1 MWLWWG
7 EEGEED
13 KQGEEDEDDEV
24 MIPMENLTDV
34 TLAIEDTDWWIFRK
48 SENVPKILEFS
59 ENLRIFRKSE
69 NDDNDDNGD
78 NDDNDESY
86 QVMEVIKWWKL
97 SSDESYL
104 VMKVI

>member
-1 MWLWWG
+1 
-7 EEGEED
+7 
-13 KQGEEDEDDEV
+13 
-24 MIPMENLTDV
+24 MIPIENLTDV
-34 TLAIEDTDWWIFRK
+34 TLSIEDTDLWIFWK
-48 SENVPKILEFS
+48 SENFPKILKFS
-59 ENLRIFRKSE
+59 KNLRIFRKSE
-69 NDDNDDNGD
+69 NDDNDDNGDNGD

>member
-1 MWLWWG
+1 
-7 EEGEED
+7 
-13 KQGEEDEDDEV
+13 
-24 MIPMENLTDV
+24 MIPIEDLTDV
-34 TLAIEDTDWWIFRK
+34 TLAIEDI
-48 SENVPKILEFS
+48 S
-59 ENLRIFRKSE
+59 ENLRIFQKSE
-69 NDDNDDNGD
+69 